1 MSLWS
6 LDTTSS
12 GRSGCTEKSTK
23 LSELWASERADEALE
38 EELDLAQDASDA
50 AAVMKES
57 LTAESVN
64 REEPT
69 VTTTTV
75 AKPLTLTASKVREF
89 QNLDTTLPIEN
100 SYFLWWNL
108 DMRIVNKLGIKTDS

>member
-1 MSLWS
+1 M
-6 LDTTSS
+6 
-12 GRSGCTEKSTK
+12 
-23 LSELWASERADEALE
+23 E
-38 EELDLAQDASDA
+38 EELDPAPDASDA

-57 LTAESVN
+57 LTAENVN

-69 VTTTTV
+69 VTTMTV

-100 SYFLWWNL
+100 SFFL
-108 DMRIVNKLGIKTDS
+108 